1 MSVFLSPNRHAPA
14 NREKIAVHEP
24 PANHK
29 DRKTLMFQFME
40 LLGIHRDRVVFI
52 AKEVR
57 VTYVCRDTVEGG
69 PGDNA
74 ESIDASAR
82 M

>member
-1 MSVFLSPNRHAPA
+1 
-14 NREKIAVHEP
+14 
-24 PANHK
+24 
-29 DRKTLMFQFME
+29 MFQFME